1 MIYLDT
7 NVVIYAI
14 ENHPKYGAKCK
25 KILEDIEAG
34 KLKACCSVL
43 VLVEIISTLV
53 KINQILR
60 KAEKRELSVRDNID
74 AVLSLPFQWV
84 ELNFAIIRRASE
96 YKYPLAGADYVH
108 LASMEL
114 NGVEEILSADE
125 ELDGV
130 AWVKR
135 TDPLKY
141 QWRV

>member
-25 KILEDIEAG
+25 KILEDIETG
-34 KLKACCSVL
+34 KLKVCCSVM
-43 VLVEIISTLV
+43 VLAEVISALV
-53 KINQILR
+53 KINRILK
-60 KAEKRELSVRDNID
+60 KAKKRELSVRDNID

-84 ELNFAIIRRASE
+84 ELNFAIIRQASE
-96 YKYPLAGADYVH
+96 YRYPLAGADYIH

-114 NGVEEILSADE
+114 NGVEEILSADG

-135 TDPLKY
+135 IDPLEY
-141 QWRV
+141 R

>member
-14 ENHPKYGAKCK
+14 ENHPKYGPNCK
-25 KILEDIEAG
+25 KILDDIEAG
-34 KLKACCSVL
+34 KLKVCCSVL
-43 VLVEIISTLV
+43 ILVEFISALV
-53 KINQILR
+53 KINRILK
-60 KAEKRELSVRDNID
+60 KAGKGELSIRDNID
-74 AVLSLPFQWV
+74 ALLSLPFQWV

-96 YKYPLAGADYVH
+96 CKYPLAGADYIH

-114 NGVEEILSADE
+114 SGVEEILSADE

-135 TDPLKY
+135 TDPLEY
-141 QWRV
+141 

>member
-14 ENHPKYGAKCK
+14 ENHPKYGAKCG
-25 KILEDIEAG
+25 KILEDIETG
-34 KLKACCSVL
+34 KLKVCCSIL
-43 VLVEIISTLV
+43 VLVEILSTLV
-53 KINQILR
+53 RINRILK
-60 KAEKRELSVRDNID
+60 KAKKRELPLRDNID
-74 AVLSLPFQWV
+74 AIISLPFQWV

-96 YKYPLAGADYVH
+96 YRYPLAGADHIH

-135 TDPLKY
+135 TDPLEY
-141 QWRV
+141 R